1 MTKRPEI
8 LKGEVRE
15 FIDWVQQ
22 DCYMRIYDQDED
34 GNITKDSELDEQ
46 LLFEMIP
53 FYSQPF
59 QPEMITE
66 YFEGWE
72 KNKGEKYCVM
82 SITTNAD
89 ISFTRNF
96 PLKCEAGWVWKYEST
111 SMLEYFELIPQ
122 TLSQFITNCI
132 QAGIKLTWREL

>member
-1 MTKRPEI
+1 MTKPEI
-8 LKGEVRE
+8 LKGEVKE
-15 FIDWVQQ
+15 FV
-22 DCYMRIYDQDED
+22 RIAEDEIHNFARSTITENMDDFYDL
-34 GNITKDSELDEQ
+34 IA
-46 LLFEMIP
+46 